1 MPKHSA
7 PPSARWKRP
16 GPPRAARRLM
26 IPAALSLLTA
36 CSADRVV
43 VQPLAPPPV
52 AKALLA
58 PVKAPACSLTPGAQ
72 AYHPQEITAALE
84 CWRAALKVAA
94 DKHAKLASAVSVRE
108 AKTAEALKA
117 AVR

>member
-1 MPKHSA
+1 MPPA
-7 PPSARWKRP
+7 PLL
-16 GPPRAARRLM
+16 RLSLT
-26 IPAALSLLTA
+26 IPAALFLLTA
-36 CSADRVV
+36 CSEDRVV

-52 AKALLA
+52 AKSLLA

-84 CWRAALKVAA
+84 CWRAAWKVAA